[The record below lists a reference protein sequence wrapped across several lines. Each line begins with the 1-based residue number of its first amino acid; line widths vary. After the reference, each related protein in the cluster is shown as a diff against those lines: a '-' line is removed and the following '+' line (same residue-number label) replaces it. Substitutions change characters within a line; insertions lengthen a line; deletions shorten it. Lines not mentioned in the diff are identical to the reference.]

1 VAPEREKISAIR
13 GWSSARAILWLAG
26 GQGRPAAIALL
37 ALLALFHLLLGEQ
50 GWNPVRY
57 SLFDAY
63 QRLMPRKVERYPVII
78 VDIDDASLVAF
89 GRWPWPR
96 TRLARLTEAAYRLG
110 ALAVGLDIVLP
121 EADSLSPDVLF
132 KEREDVSAA
141 LHDVLATLSSN
152 DTILAQTLRR
162 IPSVIARAAMNGDEA
177 KGGSMSNQT
186 PIRLV
191 GESPVAHVQSYRTH
205 LANLPELEA
214 AAFGHGYVND
224 TPDSDGVVRA
234 VPLLI
239 AVNRQ
244 LAPAFALELLRVATR
259 QSLYSVHS
267 SSRGVRGVQ
276 VGTSFI
282 PTDSDGRI
290 RLHFSPAYAARRV
303 SAGAILRGEVAP
315 NKLAGQV
322 AIVGVTAIG
331 VGDVAATPIATRMDG
346 VDIQAQ
352 TIENILDGVRL
363 MRPPITQ
370 WLELLAL
377 IGIGVVLILLLPRLR
392 PGYGLAIF
400 LAGAA
405 LVSSASLVS
414 FYYGKILLD
423 PSFPTAGN
431 VMILMLLLT
440 AGFSAAD
447 RRRREL
453 DAALETERIERSRI
467 DGELHAARE
476 IQLGMLPTPGNIE
489 GLPAHLEFHAL
500 LEPAQ
505 EVGGDL
511 YDAFMLDEQ
520 HFFFLVAD
528 VSGKGVPAS
537 LFMALSKTLCKSLAR
552 REHLPLDALVRLV
565 NEEISRENPAM
576 LFLTAIVGIIDVRSG
591 EIELCNA
598 GHDAPILLRAND
610 PPLSLS
616 SPGGPPLC
624 FQEDFPYSF
633 DRLHLQPDDMLVM
646 ITDGVTEAQDGNQ
659 NLYGLPRA
667 LAYLAG
673 MEQRSHN
680 PATICQG
687 LYTDVKRFT
696 SGALPSDDITIMAI
710 RFTAPPAAAATG

>member
-489 GLPAHLEFHAL
+489 GLRLTWSFMPCWSRPKKLAETCTTLSCSTSSIFSFSWPMCPAR
-500 LEPAQ
+500 
-505 EVGGDL
+505 
-511 YDAFMLDEQ
+511 AF
-520 HFFFLVAD
+520 
-528 VSGKGVPAS
+528 
-537 LFMALSKTLCKSLAR
+537 R
-552 REHLPLDALVRLV
+552 RRCSWL
-565 NEEISRENPAM
+565 
-576 LFLTAIVGIIDVRSG
+576 
-591 EIELCNA
+591 
-598 GHDAPILLRAND
+598 
-610 PPLSLS
+610 
-616 SPGGPPLC
+616 
-624 FQEDFPYSF
+624 
-633 DRLHLQPDDMLVM
+633 
-646 ITDGVTEAQDGNQ
+646 
-659 NLYGLPRA
+659 
-667 LAYLAG
+667 
-673 MEQRSHN
+673 
-680 PATICQG
+680 
-687 LYTDVKRFT
+687 
-696 SGALPSDDITIMAI
+696 
-710 RFTAPPAAAATG
+710 